1 MIAPRLD
8 GALGDGNKRYQKISI
23 GKMPMMLKS
32 EYCWLKNETEKKLT
46 ELGECV
52 YDQGGYFIINSGEK
66 VLIALERMADNFVYI
81 ALYSMKYS
89 HSFFSGF
96 QDK

>member
-46 ELGECV
+46 QLGECV
-52 YDQGGYFIINSGEK
+52 YDQGGNQGQKRSQIRAREP
-66 VLIALERMADNFVYI
+66 
-81 ALYSMKYS
+81 
-89 HSFFSGF
+89 
-96 QDK
+96 